1 MRTRSVTAKLRP
13 QLLSLPTDLLPSIG
27 AFTSDADAARL
38 ALSSKRA
45 RSTLTHAVWSAILR
59 SNHGGLRIAAGDD
72 GLRAARQL
80 CNVRSHEA
88 DPSVSTDP
96 ELDGF
101 FALATNCAPAPY
113 AAQSYWADGLFR
125 REAWRMYCTK
135 ETGGAPVVAV
145 AAFLAIG
152 DSSEEPIR
160 G

>member
-1 MRTRSVTAKLRP
+1 M
-13 QLLSLPTDLLPSIG
+13 
-27 AFTSDADAARL
+27 
-38 ALSSKRA
+38 
-45 RSTLTHAVWSAILR
+45 WSAILR